1 MKKLGYELPL
11 VYAFILVAAWMQPLP
26 VFAQENKSDVLVIE
40 GGTLIDGNG
49 GPPVQDALLIIRD
62 NEIET
67 VTTRGK
73 ASYPADARVLNAEGK
88 FIVPGFMDAHVH
100 YAGWMAELNLH
111 FGVTSVFSIGSGGE
125 WALAQRDA
133 INAGKIPGPRTFVAV
148 GSLAGAR
155 ISALSARSG
164 AAGGLSGR
172 QVAGNAEQAR
182 EIAKRFIDAGADMI
196 KVHRGPPVEA
206 YRAAIREAHRAGLP
220 VVAQPL
226 GPTVYGREAILAGAD
241 ILEHAAG
248 VAISI
253 AANPSKWEGW
263 GSIERH
269 SLSPLPFA
277 DMDDRKAADLIKL
290 MVKENVYLE
299 PDFIAIGRGFQK
311 NRGKFELQDYQLLS
325 SHALSYIPEANRL
338 RMLHRYH
345 DFDDAEPAD
354 WDYRNLAYRN
364 MLRFMNDYVQAGG
377 KLMTGTDTAGWAVPG
392 IGVHHEMEILV
403 DEAGLTPMQVIM
415 ASTRN
420 VAEGF
425 RILDRLGTVEAG
437 KLADVVIVN
446 ADPLQAISNLQ
457 EIEWVIKDGDVI
469 DRTFHAWFENPLPR
483 GAVEGSAWVRAL
495 KTQSMQGTEFGQPPP
510 GIQAV
515 SPTIVTAG
523 DATLTMKI
531 RGVNF
536 TPESLVYFG
545 ELRLPTRLV
554 SNTELE
560 AVIDAGLISQV
571 GTYPVTVRNPPPL
584 QRPEWGNGTSNKAH
598 LLVNYRY

>member
-1 MKKLGYELPL
+1 M
-11 VYAFILVAAWMQPLP
+11 
-26 VFAQENKSDVLVIE
+26 IE

-49 GPPVQDALLIIRD
+49 GTPVRDALIIIRD
-62 NEIET
+62 NRIET
-67 VTTRGK
+67 VTTRGD
-73 ASYPADARVLNAEGK
+73 ARYPADARVLNANGK
-88 FIVPGFMDAHVH
+88 FIVPGLMDAHVH

-111 FGVTSVFSIGSGGE
+111 FGVTSIFSIGSGGR

-133 INAGKIPGPRTFVAV
+133 INAGKIPGPRNFVAV

-164 AAGGLSGR
+164 AEGGLSGR
-172 QVAGNAEQAR
+172 QVAANAEDAR
-182 EIAKRFIDAGADMI
+182 TIAKRLIDAGADMV

-206 YRAAIREAHRAGLP
+206 YRAAIEEAHRAGLP

-226 GPTVYGREAILAGAD
+226 GPTVYAREAILAGAD

-248 VAISI
+248 VAIAV
-253 AANPSKWEGW
+253 AADPSKWEGW

-277 DMDDRKAADLIKL
+277 DMDDKKASDLIEL
-290 MVKENVYLE
+290 MVKEDVYLE
-299 PDFIAIGRGFQK
+299 PDFIAVGRGFHK
-311 NRGKFELQDYQLLS
+311 ERAKFELQDYQLLGR
-325 SHALSYIPEANRL
+325 HDLSYIPEENRL

-345 DFDDAEPAD
+345 DFDDVEPAD
-354 WDYRNLAYRN
+354 WEYRNKAYQN
-364 MLRFMNDYVQAGG
+364 MLRFMHEYVQAGG
-377 KLMTGTDTAGWAVPG
+377 KVMTGTDTAGWAVPG

-403 DEAGLTPMQVIM
+403 DEAGMTPMQVIL
-415 ASTRN
+415 AATRN

-425 RILDRLGTVEAG
+425 RILDRLGTIEAG

-446 ADPLQAISNLQ
+446 ADPLQEISNLQ
-457 EIEWVIKDGDVI
+457 DIEWVIKDGAVV

-483 GAVEGSAWVRAL
+483 GGVEGAAWVRAL

-510 GIQAV
+510 GIQSV
-515 SPTIVTAG
+515 SPTMVTEG
-523 DATLTMKI
+523 DATLTMTV

-536 TPESLVYFG
+536 TPESLVYLG

-554 SNTELE
+554 SDTELQ
-560 AVIDAGLISQV
+560 AVVDAGLISQV
-571 GTYPVTVRNPPPL
+571 GTHAVTVRNPQPL

>member
-1 MKKLGYELPL
+1 MQWRYRKSL
-11 VYAFILVAAWMQPLP
+11 VCLSIALLSWSLVMPAQAA
-26 VFAQENKSDVLVIE
+26 DVLVIE

-49 GPPVQDALLIIRD
+49 GPPVENALIVIRGNRIDA
-62 NEIET
+62 
-67 VTTRGK
+67 VTRRGQ
-73 ASYPADARVLNAEGK
+73 ARYPRNAQVLDAEGK

-111 FGVTSVFSIGSGGE
+111 YGVTSIFSIGSGGE

-133 INAGKIPGPRTFVAV
+133 INAGKIPGPRNFVAV

-172 QVAGNAEQAR
+172 QVAANAQDAR
-182 EIAKRFIDAGADMI
+182 AIAKRLIDAGADMI

-206 YRAAIREAHRAGLP
+206 YRAAIEEAHRAGLP

-226 GPTVYGREAILAGAD
+226 GPTVYAREAILAGAD

-248 VAISI
+248 IAVSVAKD
-253 AANPSKWEGW
+253 PSKWEGW

-277 DMDDRKAADLIKL
+277 DMDDDKAADLIQL
-290 MVKENVYLE
+290 MVKEDVYLE

-311 NRGKFELQDYQLLS
+311 DRAKFELQDYQLLS
-325 SHALSYIPEANRL
+325 SHDLSYIPEANRL

-345 DFDDAEPAD
+345 DFDDVDPED
-354 WDYRNLAYRN
+354 WEYRNQAYQN
-364 MLRFMNDYVQAGG
+364 MLTFMNRFVHAGG
-377 KLMTGTDTAGWAVPG
+377 KVMTGTDTAGWAVPG

-403 DEAGLTPMQVIM
+403 DEAGMTPMQVIQ
-415 ASTRN
+415 AATRN
-420 VAEGF
+420 TAEGF
-425 RILDRLGTVEAG
+425 RILDQLGTIEAG
-437 KLADVVIVN
+437 KLADIVIVN
-446 ADPLQAISNLQ
+446 DDPLESIRNLQ
-457 EIEWVIKDGDVI
+457 RIEWVIKDGDVV

-510 GIQAV
+510 GIQSV
-515 SPTIVTAG
+515 SPTIVTEG
-523 DATLTMKI
+523 DATLTMTI

-536 TPESLVYFG
+536 TPESLAYFEG
-545 ELRLPTRLV
+545 TRLPTRVV
-554 SNTELE
+554 SDSEIQ

-571 GTYPVTVRNPPPL
+571 GTFPVTVRNPKPL

-598 LLVNYRY
+598 LLVNFRY